1 MHEIFQ
7 ELGAL
12 FLASAPTALLFL
24 VLVVCYQF
32 LVQKPLTATLKERRT
47 RTDGAMEA
55 AGQAIAR
62 AEARAAEYAEKL
74 RQARAELM
82 KSRDQR
88 LKQWGA
94 ERDAALE
101 AARHAAS
108 ERVAGARAELEGETA
123 KARQTIEGMAA
134 ELASQVVRAV
144 MPATAGG
151 SR

>member
-1 MHEIFQ
+1 M
-7 ELGAL
+7 
-12 FLASAPTALLFL
+12 FLASVPTALLFL
-24 VLVVCYQF
+24 VLVVCYQL
-32 LVQKPLTATLKERRT
+32 LVQKPLTATLKERRA

-82 KSRDQR
+82 KARDQR
-88 LKQWGA
+88 LKQWSA

-101 AARHAAS
+101 IARHAAS
-108 ERVAGARAELEGETA
+108 QRVAGARAELEGETA
-123 KARQTIEGMAA
+123 KARQTIQGAAA

>member
-1 MHEIFQ
+1 MQVIFQ

-24 VLVVCYQF
+24 VVVVCYQL
-32 LVQKPLTATLKERRT
+32 LVQKPLTATLKERRA
-47 RTDGAMEA
+47 RTQGAMEA
-55 AGQAIAR
+55 AEQAIAR

-74 RQARAELM
+74 RHARAELM
-82 KSRDQR
+82 KARDQR
-88 LKQWGA
+88 VKQWNA

-101 AARHAAS
+101 TARHAARQ
-108 ERVAGARAELEGETA
+108 RVAGARADLETETA
-123 KARQTIEGMAA
+123 KARKAIEGTAA

>member
-1 MHEIFQ
+1 MQVIFQ

-12 FLASAPTALLFL
+12 FLASTPTALLFL
-24 VLVVCYQF
+24 AVVICYQF
-32 LVQKPLTATLKERRT
+32 LVQKPLTATLEERRA
-47 RTDGAMEA
+47 RTQGAMEA
-55 AGQAIAR
+55 AEQAIAR

-74 RQARAELM
+74 RHARAELM
-82 KSRDQR
+82 KARDQR
-88 LKQWGA
+88 MKQWNA

-101 AARHAAS
+101 TARHAAS
-108 ERVAGARAELEGETA
+108 QRVAGARAELEAETA
-123 KARQTIEGMAA
+123 MARKAIEGTAA

>member
-1 MHEIFQ
+1 M
-7 ELGAL
+7 

>member
-1 MHEIFQ
+1 MQEIFQ

-12 FLASAPTALLFL
+12 FLASTPTALLFL
-24 VLVVCYQF
+24 VVVVCYQF
-32 LVQKPLTATLKERRT
+32 LVQKPLTATLKERRA

-55 AGQAIAR
+55 AEQAIAR

-74 RQARAELM
+74 RHARAELM
-82 KSRDQR
+82 RARDQR
-88 LKQWGA
+88 LKQWNA

-108 ERVAGARAELEGETA
+108 QRVAGARAEVESEAA
-123 KARQTIEGMAA
+123 KARQTIQGSAA

-144 MPATAGG
+144 MPAAAGG